1 MNSSVGSTL
10 AEQTERVLGIGEP
23 RTPSRNGLAFFA
35 LLTAV
40 LVGALVW
47 YALFGAW
54 QAREWYPTAGGALLS
69 LWMACDM
76 AGSYLYARRGMPWG
90 RGLRAF
96 GYVAFFPLS
105 MFSYVAAPWTASPVF
120 LAVQLA
126 LIGTGFAWVA
136 AIRRARARAR
146 DRGHA

>member
-1 MNSSVGSTL
+1 M
-10 AEQTERVLGIGEP
+10 
-23 RTPSRNGLAFFA
+23 AFFA

-40 LVGALVW
+40 FVGALVW
-47 YALFGAW
+47 YVLFGAW
-54 QAREWYPTAGGALLS
+54 QAREWYPIAGGALLG
-69 LWMACDM
+69 LWVACDM

-96 GYVAFFPLS
+96 GYAAFFPLS
-105 MFSYVAAPWTASPVF
+105 MISYLAASWTASPVF
-120 LAVQLA
+120 FAVQSA

-136 AIRRARARAR
+136 IRRARAR